1 MSARALAWS
10 VRAALAIPFV
20 VALVALAGSHWSP
33 VLDLAMTELRVRDV
47 LGPHTPLI
55 GLPGRIGTFPD
66 QGSHPGPLSFYL
78 LAPVYRLLGSTAYGL
93 LVAAAVINVAAAW
106 TAIWVA
112 GRRGGGRLVLGV
124 AAVLMVVMAWLGAS
138 VLTQPWN
145 PYLPLVSFVV
155 VVLSAWGVLDGDH
168 LLLVLLVGFSTLCA
182 QTHVPYLALCVAL
195 CVVAFGAVGWRWWRS
210 GHRAQGAHIGAG
222 GGCARRGALVAR
234 ARRSGPPDTRQHH
247 DAAAALPV
255 AARATG
261 GARGR
266 REDRDGS
273 LRHRA
278 RGQLVAAAW

>member
-124 AAVLMVVMAWLGAS
+124 AA
-138 VLTQPWN
+138 
-145 PYLPLVSFVV
+145 
-155 VVLSAWGVLDGDH
+155 
-168 LLLVLLVGFSTLCA
+168 C
-182 QTHVPYLALCVAL
+182 
-195 CVVAFGAVGWRWWRS
+195 
-210 GHRAQGAHIGAG
+210 
-222 GGCARRGALVAR
+222 
-234 ARRSGPPDTRQHH
+234 
-247 DAAAALPV
+247 
-255 AARATG
+255 
-261 GARGR
+261 
-266 REDRDGS
+266 
-273 LRHRA
+273 
-278 RGQLVAAAW
+278 